1 MATEHSQVTT
11 DHDQI
16 RRWAEDRGGHPATV
30 QGTEHAGEH
39 AGVLRINFPGS
50 SADEAL
56 EDIDWD
62 TFFSKFEES
71 QLAFVYQDET
81 ARGTESRFGKF
92 IHRDDASPSAKSLR
106 EILTSDVIIEQVSK
120 ELHRLTG
127 LVKEGAELRELLK
140 SLFRPES
147 A

>member
-11 DHDQI
+11 DHDTI

-30 QGTEHAGEH
+30 QGTEHGGEH
-39 AGVLRINFPGS
+39 AGVLRISFPGS
-50 SADEAL
+50 SSDEAL

-71 QLAFVYQDET
+71 ELAFVYQDET

-92 IHRDDASPSAKSLR
+92 IHRDDGSASAKSLR

-127 LVKEGAELRELLK
+127 RVMEGAKLRELLK

-147 A
+147 G

>member
-11 DHDQI
+11 DHDEI

-30 QGTEHAGEH
+30 QGTEHGGEDAGI
-39 AGVLRINFPGS
+39 LRIKFPGS
-50 SADEAL
+50 SSDEAL

-81 ARGTESRFGKF
+81 SRGTESRFGKF
-92 IHRDDASPSAKSLR
+92 IRRDDDSTSAKSLR

-120 ELHRLTG
+120 ELRRLTG
-127 LVKEGAELRELLK
+127 RVMEGADLRELLK

>member
-11 DHDQI
+11 DHDTI

-30 QGTEHAGEH
+30 QGTEHGDEH

-50 SADEAL
+50 SSDEAL

-62 TFFSKFEES
+62 TFFSKFEEA

-92 IHRDDASPSAKSLR
+92 IHRDDGNASAKSLR
-106 EILTSDVIIEQVSK
+106 EILTSDAIIEQVSK

-127 LVKEGAELRELLK
+127 RVMEGAKLRELLK
-140 SLFRPES
+140 SLFKPES

>member
-11 DHDQI
+11 DHDEI
-16 RRWAEDRGGHPATV
+16 RRWAEERGGHPATV
-30 QGTEHAGEH
+30 QGTEHRGEH
-39 AGVLRINFPGS
+39 AGILRINFPGS

-71 QLAFVYQDET
+71 RLAFVYQDET

-92 IHRDDASPSAKSLR
+92 IHRDDAPTSAKTLR

-120 ELHRLTG
+120 ELRRLTG
-127 LVKEGAELRELLK
+127 RVMEGAELRELLK
-140 SLFRPES
+140 SVFRPES

>member
-11 DHDQI
+11 DHDTI

-30 QGTEHAGEH
+30 QGTEHHGEH

-50 SADEAL
+50 SSDEAL

-92 IHRDDASPSAKSLR
+92 IHRDDPSESARSLR
-106 EILTSDVIIEQVSK
+106 QILISDVIIEQISK

-127 LVKEGAELRELLK
+127 RVMEGADLRELIK
-140 SLFRPES
+140 SIFKPES